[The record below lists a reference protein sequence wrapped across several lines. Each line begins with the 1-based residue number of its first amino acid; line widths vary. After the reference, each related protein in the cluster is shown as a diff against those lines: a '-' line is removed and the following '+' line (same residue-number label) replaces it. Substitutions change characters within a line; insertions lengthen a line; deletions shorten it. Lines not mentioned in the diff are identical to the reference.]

1 MRLTAAEH
9 LGHYEIHALL
19 GAGGM
24 GEVYRATDTRLGRE
38 IALKVLPAEMAA
50 DHDRLMRFHREARAA
65 AALNHPNIVTLYSA
79 EEIDGIHFFTM
90 ELVDGRPL
98 DELIPAEGFPA
109 DRVVELATP
118 LAEAIAA
125 AHDKGLVHRDL
136 KPANILVTSDQHVK
150 VLDFGLAKDV
160 HAVGHDGHTVTSYGR
175 THPGVIMGTPLYMSP
190 EQISGAEVDHRTDVF
205 SLGIILFEMLTG
217 HRPFRGASPAELTAA
232 ILRDPPPT
240 VTKPDVP
247 SSLITLIDQCLAK
260 AAGGRLQSARL
271 LASGLRDISRQT
283 AVVPGGKADPRDHG
297 FWVAVAPFHCRAVDA
312 SLQTLAEGLTAE
324 INAGLTRF
332 SYLRVI
338 AAGSSEKAARY
349 VIDGGIRQAGS
360 RLRVTVQLTDTI
372 TEAQLWVET
381 YERTFD
387 PDKIFDI
394 QDDLVVRIV
403 STCAD
408 PFGVIPRSIGDVVRG
423 TDPALW
429 SPYEALLHFF
439 AYHQRLTAA
448 DHLAARS
455 GLERAV
461 EISPRNADCWAVLSL
476 VYAHEYAHGFNTGPH
491 PLERAQAAASRA
503 VDLAPGNPLAH
514 QAMSTV
520 LLLRKE
526 VTASLHEAD
535 RAIALNPF
543 DAGCNANMGANIA
556 FAGDWVRG
564 CALIERSM
572 DLNPQHPV
580 WYRGMLSYREYWS
593 GNYRAAVDEAVR
605 TNAPYLF
612 WLQIV
617 LAAAHGQLG
626 EQQPASAAVRALTT
640 QIPNFSANPR
650 AILNTWIQPDMVE
663 HLIQGLQKAGMSI
676 AEAASGPR

>member
-1 MRLTAAEH
+1 M
-9 LGHYEIHALL
+9 
-19 GAGGM
+19 
-24 GEVYRATDTRLGRE
+24 
-38 IALKVLPAEMAA
+38 
-50 DHDRLMRFHREARAA
+50 
-65 AALNHPNIVTLYSA
+65 
-79 EEIDGIHFFTM
+79 
-90 ELVDGRPL
+90 
-98 DELIPAEGFPA
+98 
-109 DRVVELATP
+109 
-118 LAEAIAA
+118 
-125 AHDKGLVHRDL
+125 
-136 KPANILVTSDQHVK
+136 
-150 VLDFGLAKDV
+150 
-160 HAVGHDGHTVTSYGR
+160 
-175 THPGVIMGTPLYMSP
+175 
-190 EQISGAEVDHRTDVF
+190 
-205 SLGIILFEMLTG
+205 
-217 HRPFRGASPAELTAA
+217 
-232 ILRDPPPT
+232 
-240 VTKPDVP
+240 
-247 SSLITLIDQCLAK
+247 
-260 AAGGRLQSARL
+260 
-271 LASGLRDISRQT
+271 
-283 AVVPGGKADPRDHG
+283 
-297 FWVAVAPFHCRAVDA
+297 
-312 SLQTLAEGLTAE
+312 TAE
-324 INAGLTRF
+324 INAGLSRF

-349 VIDGGIRQAGS
+349 VIDGSIRQAGS

-372 TEAQLWVET
+372 TGAQLWVET

-408 PFGVIPRSIGDVVRG
+408 PFGVMPRSIGDVVRG

-439 AYHQRLTAA
+439 GYHQRLTAA

-526 VTASLHEAD
+526 IAASLHEAD

-580 WYRGMLSYREYWS
+580 WYRGMLSFREYWR
-593 GNYRAAVDEAVR
+593 GNYRAAIDEAVK

-626 EQQPASAAVRALTT
+626 EQQPASAAVRALMT
-640 QIPNFSANPR
+640 QVPSFSANPR
-650 AILNTWIQPDMVE
+650 AILNTWLQADMVE

>member
-1 MRLTAAEH
+1 
-9 LGHYEIHALL
+9 
-19 GAGGM
+19 
-24 GEVYRATDTRLGRE
+24 
-38 IALKVLPAEMAA
+38 
-50 DHDRLMRFHREARAA
+50 
-65 AALNHPNIVTLYSA
+65 
-79 EEIDGIHFFTM
+79 
-90 ELVDGRPL
+90 
-98 DELIPAEGFPA
+98 
-109 DRVVELATP
+109 
-118 LAEAIAA
+118 
-125 AHDKGLVHRDL
+125 
-136 KPANILVTSDQHVK
+136 
-150 VLDFGLAKDV
+150 
-160 HAVGHDGHTVTSYGR
+160 
-175 THPGVIMGTPLYMSP
+175 MGTPLYMSP

-260 AAGGRLQSARL
+260 TAGGRLQSARL

-283 AVVPGGKADPRDHG
+283 AVAPSGKADARDHG
-297 FWVAVAPFHCRAVDA
+297 FWVAVSPFHCRAVDA

-439 AYHQRLTAA
+439 AYHHRLTAA

-461 EISPRNADCWAVLSL
+461 EISPRNADCWAVPSL

-491 PLERAQAAASRA
+491 PLERAQSAASRA

-593 GNYRAAVDEAVR
+593 GNYRAAIDEAVR

-626 EQQPASAAVRALTT
+626 EQQPASAAVRAVMT
-640 QIPNFSANPR
+640 QIPSFSANPR
-650 AILNTWIQPDMVE
+650 AILNTWIQADMVE

>member
-1 MRLTAAEH
+1 MRLTAVEH

-50 DHDRLMRFHREARAA
+50 DSDRLMRFHREARAA
-65 AALNHPNIVTLYSA
+65 AALNHPNIVTLHSV
-79 EEIDGIHFFTM
+79 EEINGVHFFTM

-109 DRVVELATP
+109 DRVVALATP

-160 HAVGHDGHTVTSYGR
+160 HAVGKDGQTVTSYGR
-175 THPGVIMGTPLYMSP
+175 TQPGVIMGTPLYMSP

-217 HRPFRGASPAELTAA
+217 HRPFRGESQAELTAA

-240 VTKPDVP
+240 VTRPDVP
-247 SSLITLIDQCLAK
+247 SSLITLIDQCLVK
-260 AAGGRLQSARL
+260 TAGGRLQSARL

-283 AVVPGGKADPRDHG
+283 AVVPSGKADPRDHG
-297 FWVAVAPFHCRAVDA
+297 FWVAVAPFHCRAVDL

-338 AAGSSEKAARY
+338 GAGSSERAARY

-423 TDPALW
+423 TDPAVW

-439 AYHQRLTAA
+439 AYHQRLTAV

-503 VDLAPGNPLAH
+503 VDLVPGNPLAH

-526 VTASLHEAD
+526 IVASLHEAD

-543 DAGCNANMGANIA
+543 DAGCSANMGANIA

-580 WYRGMLSYREYWS
+580 WYRGMLSVREYWS
-593 GNYRAAVDEAVR
+593 GNYRAAIDEAVK

-617 LAAAHGQLG
+617 LAAANGQLG
-626 EQQPASAAVRALTT
+626 EQQAASAAVRALMT
-640 QIPNFSANPR
+640 QVPSFSAEPR
-650 AILNTWIQPDMVE
+650 AILRTWLQADLVE

>member
-1 MRLTAAEH
+1 MRLTAGEH

-50 DHDRLMRFHREARAA
+50 DHDRLMRFHREAKAA

-109 DRVVELATP
+109 DRVVELATS

-160 HAVGHDGHTVTSYGR
+160 LAGGQDGHTITYGP
-175 THPGVIMGTPLYMSP
+175 TQAGVIMGTPLYMSP
-190 EQISGAEVDHRTDVF
+190 EQISGADVDHRTDVF

-217 HRPFRGASPAELTAA
+217 HRPFRGASQAELTAA
-232 ILRDPPPT
+232 ILRDPPPP

-247 SSLITLIDQCLAK
+247 SSLIALIDQCLAK
-260 AAGGRLQSARL
+260 AVGGRLQSARL

-283 AVVPGGKADPRDHG
+283 AVAPTGKADARDHA
-297 FWVAVAPFHCRAVDA
+297 FWVAVSPFHCRAVDA

-349 VIDGGIRQAGS
+349 VIDGGIRQAGL

-372 TEAQLWVET
+372 TQAQLWVET
-381 YERTFD
+381 YERPFD
-387 PDKIFDI
+387 ADKIFDI

-491 PLERAQAAASRA
+491 PLERAQSAATRA

-593 GNYRAAVDEAVR
+593 GNYRAAIDEAVR

-626 EQQPASAAVRALTT
+626 EQQPASAAVRAVIT
-640 QIPNFSANPR
+640 QIPSFSANPR
-650 AILNTWIQPDMVE
+650 AILNTWIQADMVE

>member
-1 MRLTAAEH
+1 MRLTAAER

-79 EEIDGIHFFTM
+79 EEIDGVHFFTM

-98 DELIPAEGFPA
+98 DELIPAEGFPP
-109 DRVVELATP
+109 DRVVELATL

-136 KPANILVTSDQHVK
+136 KPANILVTSDQRVK

-160 HAVGHDGHTVTSYGR
+160 HTVAQEGHTVTSYGR
-175 THPGVIMGTPLYMSP
+175 THPGQIMGTPLYMSP

-217 HRPFRGASPAELTAA
+217 HRPFRGASQAELTAA
-232 ILRDPPPT
+232 ILRDSPPAI
-240 VTKPDVP
+240 TKPDVP
-247 SSLITLIDQCLAK
+247 SSLITLIEQCLAK
-260 AAGGRLQSARL
+260 TAAGRLQSARL
-271 LASGLRDISRQT
+271 LASGLRNISRHT
-283 AVVPGGKADPRDHG
+283 ESEPGGSADPRDHG
-297 FWVAVAPFHCRAVDA
+297 FWVVVAPFHCRAVDA
-312 SLQTLAEGLTAE
+312 GLQTLAEGLTAE

-338 AAGSSEKAARY
+338 ATSSSEKAARY
-349 VIDGGIRQAGS
+349 VIAGGIRQAGS
-360 RLRVTVQLTDTI
+360 RLRITVQLTDTV

-387 PDKIFDI
+387 ADKIFDI

-423 TDPALW
+423 TDPVLW

-439 AYHQRLTAA
+439 AYHHRLTAA

-476 VYAHEYAHGFNTGPH
+476 VYAHEYAHGFNTGPD
-491 PLERAQAAASRA
+491 PLARAQAAASRA

-593 GNYRAAVDEAVR
+593 GNYRAAIDEAVR

-612 WLQIV
+612 WMQIV

-626 EQQPASAAVRALTT
+626 EQQPASAAVRALMT
-640 QIPNFSANPR
+640 QIPSFSANPR
-650 AILNTWIQPDMVE
+650 AILNTWIQAAMVE
-663 HLIQGLQKAGMSI
+663 HLIQGLRKAGMSI